1 MIDPTSAPTVPW
13 SETDSTGQEMMM
25 NQEIDKP
32 SQRDSETS
40 PNARWFT
47 SGSIS
52 ASERGRRSP
61 RMNPD
66 LSVYESL
73 VGKLL
78 TYRDNSGHNV
88 ILMASAAPGDGT
100 STVARNCAMALGQG
114 LSERVVLIDANLRT
128 PSQHTALDIA
138 RSDGLTDVLAGDV
151 ALRSAVI
158 SDLQSGFSLLAS
170 GRPTRRPQHLFTQSI
185 FRDAIQTLQS
195 EFDWVIIDSPPLT
208 AYPDA
213 ACLAGA
219 ADGAVL
225 VLRAESTRWE
235 VAEAATHILNR
246 SGIGLVCAVLNRRRY
261 HIPEHIYHR
270 L

>member
-1 MIDPTSAPTVPW
+1 MS
-13 SETDSTGQEMMM
+13 
-25 NQEIDKP
+25 
-32 SQRDSETS
+32 
-40 PNARWFT
+40 
-47 SGSIS
+47 
-52 ASERGRRSP
+52 
-61 RMNPD
+61 PD
-66 LSVYESL
+66 LSVYEGL
-73 VGKLL
+73 IGKLL
-78 TYRDNSGHNV
+78 TYRDNSGRNV

-100 STVARNCAMALGQG
+100 STVARNCSMALGQG
-114 LSERVVLIDANLRT
+114 LSERVVLVDANLRT
-128 PSQHTALDIA
+128 PSQHAALDIA

-170 GRPTRRPQHLFTQSI
+170 GRPTRRPQQLFTQSI

-195 EFDWVIIDSPPLT
+195 EFDWVIIDSPPVT

-235 VAEAATHILNR
+235 VAEAATNVLNR
-246 SGIGLVCAVLNRRRY
+246 SGIELVCAVLNRRKY
-261 HIPEHIYHR
+261 HIPEQLYHR